1 MSLLDGQSEVDGVTV
16 RLDTLDREI
25 KTWDSY
31 SIREDFLTPTAS
43 FEFTLS
49 TNAPSAYNEMLVDG
63 AKIQIFVNELEQ
75 LTGSIEHV
83 RVTDNRASGIVFNV
97 SGRDFIGPVVT
108 ASIDPKIRITSN
120 QTVADFL
127 TAVLAPFGLSKIY
140 IGDDI
145 NYGIITGY
153 AKGRGK
159 AQTRTFTAKE
169 AQSRAVSADGK
180 SAEVVYK
187 TSTVTEV
194 ISRNRKD
201 LKTIPLDQL
210 KPKIGDG
217 AMDVIQRLLSRL
229 GLHMWA
235 AADGS
240 GVIVDAPDYETPP
253 IHKLIRH
260 YNGGD
265 ENNIIDGIRELNGE
279 CQPSCVIAIGAS
291 SGSDMAK
298 IRLKCIAVNELV
310 AVYPSGA
317 IAQSVSDIIARYN
330 GIKVLPLRK
339 QLIPSTDRI
348 VARRKPVPMFIKDD
362 ESKTIEQL
370 VAFARRKLA
379 EKQRDYSTATYVVRG
394 HTYGGTYPYAVNT
407 MIDVDDDYLNIHEPM
422 WVMGKTFTKS
432 RGEGTRT
439 ELRLIKPYTLELG
452 S

>member
-1 MSLLDGQSEVDGVTV
+1 MVLLDGQSEVDGVTV

-31 SIREDFLTPTAS
+31 SIREDFLTPTAA
-43 FEFTLS
+43 FDFTLS

-63 AKIQIFVNELEQ
+63 AKIQILVNELEQ
-75 LTGSIEHV
+75 LTGSIERV
-83 RVTDNRASGIVFNV
+83 RVTNDRSGGIVFNV
-97 SGRDFIGPVVT
+97 SGRDFIGPVVS

-127 TAVLAPFGLSKIY
+127 TSVLAPFGLSKIY

-145 NYGIITGY
+145 NYSIVTGY
-153 AKGRGK
+153 TKGRGK

-169 AQSRAVSADGK
+169 AVSRAVSADGK

-187 TSTVTEV
+187 TSTVTQV
-194 ISRNRKD
+194 ISRNRPD
-201 LKTIPLDQL
+201 LKTLPLDQM

-217 AMDVIQRLLSRL
+217 AMQVIERLLSRL

-240 GVIVDAPDYETPP
+240 GVIVDAPDYETAP
-253 IHKLIRH
+253 IHKLVRH
-260 YNGGD
+260 YNGD
-265 ENNIIDGIRELNGE
+265 ENNIISGYREINAE
-279 CQPSCVIAIGAS
+279 VQPSCIVAIGAS

-310 AVYPSGA
+310 AVQPSGA
-317 IAQSVSDIIARYN
+317 LATSVSDIIARYP
-330 GIKVLPLRK
+330 GIKVLPLREK
-339 QLIPSTDRI
+339 LIPSTDRI
-348 VARRKPVPMFIKDD
+348 VSRRKPVPMFIKDD
-362 ESKTIEQL
+362 DSKTMEQL
-370 VAFARRKLA
+370 IAFTRRKLS
-379 EKQRDYSTATYVVRG
+379 EKQRDYFTATYEVRG
-394 HTYGGTYPYAVNT
+394 HTYGGEYPYAINT

-432 RGEGTRT
+432 RTNGTRT
-439 ELRLIKPYTLELG
+439 ELRLIKPHTLELG